1 MLTYFLLKKTKIDLL
16 IIVFIS
22 STMGKETKE
31 SKAYTAGGLVF
42 VGPLMIGIGLG
53 IYYNIT
59 AVGVM
64 VGLGVGFVLFGIVYA
79 LINK

>member
-1 MLTYFLLKKTKIDLL
+1 MAKN
-16 IIVFIS
+16 
-22 STMGKETKE
+22 E
-31 SKAYTAGGLVF
+31 SKSKSDTVGGLVF

-64 VGLGVGFVLFGIVYA
+64 VGLGVGFLFFGLVKAIM
-79 LINK
+79 KD